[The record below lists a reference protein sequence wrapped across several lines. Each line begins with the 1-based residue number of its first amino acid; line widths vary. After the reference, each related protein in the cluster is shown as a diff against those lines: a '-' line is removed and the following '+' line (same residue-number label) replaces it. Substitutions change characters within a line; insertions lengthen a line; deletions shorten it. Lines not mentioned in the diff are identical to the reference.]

1 MAIFVGRVMVKHA
14 TLKKRH
20 LSSVR
25 MVRIDNVQKNNDQIQ
40 YLAYQ
45 LEYLNLSYK
54 VPYIC
59 DNYNTEFIKIFEAPT
74 PYLLVSI
81 YLSFLLVQMDKDD

>member
-1 MAIFVGRVMVKHA
+1 MKEIGAIFVVSISEIRTVQLA
-14 TLKKRH
+14 AIKR
-20 LSSVR
+20 R
-25 MVRIDNVQKNNDQIQ
+25 YKNNDQIQ

-45 LEYLNLSYK
+45 LEYSNLSYK

-74 PYLLVSI
+74 PYLLISI